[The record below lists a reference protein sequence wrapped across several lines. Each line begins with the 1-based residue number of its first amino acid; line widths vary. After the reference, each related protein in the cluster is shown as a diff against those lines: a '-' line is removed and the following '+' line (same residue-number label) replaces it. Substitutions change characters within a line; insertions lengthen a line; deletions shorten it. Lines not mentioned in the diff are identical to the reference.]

1 MEVKKFSDACSK
13 NNLTLVTRMIE
24 KDRSIVNR
32 KDDNGWTGL
41 MRPVA
46 HKNSRIVRRI
56 LSTSGV
62 DISIRGRFGCT
73 ALHYGCFNN
82 SVVNLQLLLDHHYCN
97 VDFIDM
103 QNNNGETAQ
112 MIAKKMKFKEAE
124 KLLQH
129 KYCNVSL
136 TKLSSSKIEAQH
148 ALNKPNANSDSGL
161 HEEFEQKINV
171 MNCGNDEYEV
181 ETLHRTLM
189 LEQSIQRIWRHRL
202 QKLLL

>member
-24 KDRSIVNR
+24 KDRSIVNK

-41 MRPVA
+41 MRAVA
-46 HKNSRIVRRI
+46 RKNSRIVRKI
-56 LSTSGV
+56 LSTPCV

-103 QNNNGETAQ
+103 KNNNGETAQ

-124 KLLQH
+124 NLLQH
-129 KYCNVSL
+129 KYCNVYL
-136 TKLSSSKIEAQH
+136 TKPSSSKVEEQH
-148 ALNKPNANSDSGL
+148 ALNNKPNANIDCGL
-161 HEEFEQKINV
+161 HEEFEQK
-171 MNCGNDEYEV
+171 MNCTKY
-181 ETLHRTLM
+181 
-189 LEQSIQRIWRHRL
+189 
-202 QKLLL
+202 